1 MPIRKPET
9 AKPEL
14 RPETIVKNELDS
26 ALSAFRN
33 SDFEARLRRRIRAE
47 SEQSGP
53 IRRPGR
59 RPVLAW
65 AGLIL
70 VLVSGV
76 SIGVWIRSR
85 AHRAGTVLAVFEAAL
100 ARSPL
105 LRPNRAD
112 DPAVPAPQAASL
124 GPLEQTIERALR
136 PLYQEPLAATPGQH
150 VSPAPRSISLEEL
163 DGKIGELIK
172 GHKLELFFSE
182 YLKKEE
188 DV

>member
-1 MPIRKPET
+1 MPTRKPET

-70 VLVSGV
+70 ILVSGV

-85 AHRAGTVLAVFEAAL
+85 AHRAGTALAAFEAAL
-100 ARSPL
+100 AQSPL
-105 LRPNRAD
+105 LKPNPAD
-112 DPAVPAPQAASL
+112 GPAGDIQQTAST
-124 GPLEQTIERALR
+124 GPLEQTIEKALR
-136 PLYQEPLAATPGQH
+136 LFFQKSLAVTSGER
-150 VSPAPRSISLEEL
+150 VSTAPKSISMEEL
-163 DGKIGELIK
+163 DHKIKELIK
-172 GHKLELFFSE
+172 ERKLELFFSE
-182 YLKKEE
+182 YLKKQE

>member
-1 MPIRKPET
+1 MPTKKPEA
-9 AKPEL
+9 AKPGPS
-14 RPETIVKNELDS
+14 PETIVKNEIDS
-26 ALSAFRN
+26 ALSAFRT
-33 SDFEARLRRRIRAE
+33 SDFEARLRGRIRAE
-47 SEQSGP
+47 SERSGRS
-53 IRRPGR
+53 RRPGR

-85 AHRAGTVLAVFEAAL
+85 AHRAGAVLAVFEAAL

-136 PLYQEPLAATPGQH
+136 PLYQEPLAATLGQH
-150 VSPAPRSISLEEL
+150 VSPTFRSISVEEL